1 MRVAEVVAAACAG
14 LEAAHPTSLEEDE
27 RLLEQQQQ
35 QQPQQPQP
43 PQQQQQQQQQQQ
55 ASLGQATEAATPD
68 AAATLLS
75 LRASR
80 KRLLFRDPRPPRLSC
95 HSLNDERTS
104 MQAPA
109 SRPARLDAAARGG
122 AEWRAGS
129 DARAAAPAAPLP
141 APRGA
146 PSWCARGVGEPGR
159 EPGVRLAC
167 HHAHA
172 VVCCGALGVKH
183 RDHPLSCF
191 KQRLAYSLSSART
204 EPVRGEPPAAALS
217 STSRGHADAPSSD
230 TFAPCARDTHGHR
243 TPKQSPPDEQTGLAL
258 SQCL

>member
-27 RLLEQQQQ
+27 RLLEQL
-35 QQPQQPQP
+35 
-43 PQQQQQQQQQQQ
+43 QQQQ
-55 ASLGQATEAATPD
+55 ASPGQATEAATPD

-109 SRPARLDAAARGG
+109 SRPARLDAAARGSG

-217 STSRGHADAPSSD
+217 STSRGHAPSSD
-230 TFAPCARDTHGHR
+230 FCPVCQRHAR
-243 TPKQSPPDEQTGLAL
+243 TPNSETESPRRADRPRSLAVPLRSRVASAGHERVGLT
-258 SQCL
+258 